1 MDTNIRVEVTYDDTV
16 YNMADEIINETYAG
30 DIIDAVLNEYEE
42 EYFGK
47 DRKGR
52 RVFVGS
58 LDMYGKLVL
67 EPGFKLAGAEA
78 KG

>member
-1 MDTNIRVEVTYDDTV
+1 MDTNIRVEIMYDDTV
-16 YNMADEIINETYAG
+16 YNKWGEIINETYAG

-67 EPGFKLAGAEA
+67 EPGFKLVSDE
-78 KG
+78 

>member
-1 MDTNIRVEVTYDDTV
+1 MNTNIRVEVTYDDTV
-16 YNMADEIINETYAG
+16 YNMAGDIINETYAG
-30 DIIDAVLNEYEE
+30 DIIEAILDEDVE

-67 EPGFKLAGAEA
+67 EPAFKLVGDV
-78 KG
+78 

>member
-1 MDTNIRVEVTYDDTV
+1 MNANIRVEVTYDDTV
-16 YNMADEIINETYAG
+16 YNMAGDIINETYAG
-30 DIIDAVLNEYEE
+30 DIIDAVLNDDVE

-52 RVFVGS
+52 RMFVGS

-67 EPGFKLAGAEA
+67 EPGFKLAGAEE
-78 KG
+78 K

>member
-1 MDTNIRVEVTYDDTV
+1 MDPNIRVEVTYDDTV
-16 YNMADEIINETYAG
+16 YNMAGEIINETYAG
-30 DIIDAVLNEYEE
+30 DIIEAVLDEDVE

-52 RVFVGS
+52 KVFVGS

-67 EPGFKLAGAEA
+67 EPGFKLVDD
-78 KG
+78 K

>member
-1 MDTNIRVEVTYDDTV
+1 MNTNIRVEVTYDDTV
-16 YNMADEIINETYAG
+16 YNMAGDIINETYAG
-30 DIIDAVLNEYEE
+30 DIIDAVLDEDVE

-52 RVFVGS
+52 EVFVGS

-67 EPGFKLAGAEA
+67 EPGFKLAEAEP

>member
-1 MDTNIRVEVTYDDTV
+1 MNANIRVEVTYDDTV
-16 YNMADEIINETYAG
+16 YNMAGDIINETYAG
-30 DIIDAVLNEYEE
+30 DIIDTVLNEDVE

-52 RVFVGS
+52 EVFVGS

-67 EPGFKLAGAEA
+67 EPGFKLAGTEE
-78 KG
+78 KR

>member
-1 MDTNIRVEVTYDDTV
+1 MDTNIRVKVMYDDTV
-16 YNMADEIINETYAG
+16 YNKWGEIINETYAG
-30 DIIDAVLNEYEE
+30 EIIDAILNEATE

-52 RVFVGS
+52 KVFVGS

-67 EPGFKLAGAEA
+67 EPGFKLVNH
-78 KG
+78 K

>member
-1 MDTNIRVEVTYDDTV
+1 MDTNIRVKVMYDDTV
-16 YNMADEIINETYAG
+16 YNKWGEIINETYAG
-30 DIIDAVLNEYEE
+30 EIIDAILNEPTE

-52 RVFVGS
+52 KVFVGS

-67 EPGFKLAGAEA
+67 EPGFKLVNH
-78 KG
+78 K

>member
-1 MDTNIRVEVTYDDTV
+1 MKANIRVEVTYDDTV
-16 YNMADEIINETYAG
+16 YNMAGDIINETYAG
-30 DIIDAVLNEYEE
+30 DIIEAVLDEDVE

-52 RVFVGS
+52 EIFVGS

-67 EPGFKLAGAEA
+67 EPGFKLVSGV
-78 KG
+78 